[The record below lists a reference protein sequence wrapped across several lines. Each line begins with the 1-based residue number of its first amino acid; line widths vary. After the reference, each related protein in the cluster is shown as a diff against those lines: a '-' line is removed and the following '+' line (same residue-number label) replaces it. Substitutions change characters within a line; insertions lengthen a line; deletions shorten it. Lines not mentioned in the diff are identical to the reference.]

1 MLSIVK
7 VKTMINF
14 RSVKGMKNCITSA
27 KSQGILLK
35 MSDSPN
41 ILLIIYM
48 FAFDPFCLTGTGK
61 CYKIV
66 LKCL

>member
-1 MLSIVK
+1 MLSSVK
-7 VKTMINF
+7 IKTIIDF
-14 RSVKGMKNCITSA
+14 GSVKGMENCITLA

-41 ILLIIYM
+41 ILLIIFM
-48 FAFDPFCLTGTGK
+48 FAFPLCLISTGK